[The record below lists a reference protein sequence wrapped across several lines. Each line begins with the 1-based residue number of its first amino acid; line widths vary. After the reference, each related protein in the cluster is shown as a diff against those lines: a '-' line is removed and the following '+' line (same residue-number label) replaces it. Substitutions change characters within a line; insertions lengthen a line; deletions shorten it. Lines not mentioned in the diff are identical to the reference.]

1 MSAILRWMAM
11 GMQDQY
17 EREINYLRLSV
28 IGSCDCRCPYCVP
41 HGEKMH
47 CQPLLSADELTELA
61 HAAVSCG
68 VHKIR
73 LTGGEPLLR
82 KDIVELCRRMALIP
96 GVEELC
102 LTTNGIHL
110 TRLAPELK
118 RAGVSRLNISLD
130 TLLPERFHSLTGH
143 DCLGKVL
150 QGIEAAQ
157 REGFDRI
164 KLNVV
169 LMAGIN
175 EDEIPNFITFG
186 RETALNVRFIELM
199 PIGPCAAFAR
209 AHYLPA
215 EAVLKA
221 YPELRFLQQDGVAQL
236 YTLPGTVG
244 RVGLI
249 RPISHKFCAQCQRIR
264 IDSSGML
271 RPCLHSTEGIV
282 LRGLHGKE
290 LENAV
295 RAGILHKPHEHTIL
309 AGKPVQTQMM
319 YQIGG

>member
-1 MSAILRWMAM
+1 MLDR
-11 GMQDQY
+11 Y

-28 IGSCDCRCPYCVP
+28 IGSCDCCCPYCVP
-41 HGEKMH
+41 YGEKVH
-47 CQPLLSADELTELA
+47 CPPLLSTGELA
-61 HAAVSCG
+61 EMVHAAVSCG
-68 VHKIR
+68 VRKIR

-82 KDIVELCRRMALIP
+82 EDIAELCREIAAIP

-110 TRLAPELK
+110 VRLVPELK

-143 DCLGKVL
+143 DCLGEVL
-150 QGIEAAQ
+150 RGIEAAQ
-157 REGFDRI
+157 RAGFDSL

-169 LMAGIN
+169 LMAEIN
-175 EDEIPNFITFG
+175 GDEIPNLIAFG
-186 RETALNVRFIELM
+186 KETDLDVRFIELM

-215 EAVLKA
+215 ETVLEA
-221 YPELRFLQQDGVAQL
+221 CPELRFLGQDGVAQI
-236 YTLPGTVG
+236 YTLPGAAG

-264 IDSSGML
+264 IDSSGTL
-271 RPCLHSTEGIV
+271 RPCLHSTEGIA

-290 LENAV
+290 LENAI
-295 RAGILHKPHEHTIL
+295 RAGILRKPREHMIS
-309 AGKPVQTQMM
+309 AEKSAQTQMM

>member
-1 MSAILRWMAM
+1 MLDR
-11 GMQDQY
+11 Y

-28 IGSCDCRCPYCVP
+28 IGSCDCRCPYCIP
-41 HGEKMH
+41 HGEKVH
-47 CQPLLSADELTELA
+47 CPPLLSTGELA
-61 HAAVSCG
+61 EMVHAAVSCG
-68 VHKIR
+68 VRKIR

-82 KDIVELCRRMALIP
+82 EDIVELCREIAAIP

-110 TRLAPELK
+110 ARLVPELK

-143 DCLGKVL
+143 DRLGEVL
-150 QGIEAAQ
+150 RGIEAAQ
-157 REGFDRI
+157 RAGFDSL

-175 EDEIPNFITFG
+175 RDEIPNLIAFG
-186 RETALNVRFIELM
+186 RETALDVRFIELM
-199 PIGPCAAFAR
+199 PVGPCAAFAR

-215 EAVLKA
+215 ETVLEA
-221 YPELRFLQQDGVAQL
+221 CPELRLLGQDGVAQI
-236 YTLPGTVG
+236 YALPGNAG

-249 RPISHKFCAQCQRIR
+249 RPISHKFCAQCRRVR
-264 IDSSGML
+264 IDSSGPL
-271 RPCLHSTEGIV
+271 RPCLHSTEGIA

-290 LENAV
+290 LENAI
-295 RAGILHKPHEHTIL
+295 RAGILRKPHEHMIS
-309 AGKPVQTQMM
+309 AEKSAQTQMM